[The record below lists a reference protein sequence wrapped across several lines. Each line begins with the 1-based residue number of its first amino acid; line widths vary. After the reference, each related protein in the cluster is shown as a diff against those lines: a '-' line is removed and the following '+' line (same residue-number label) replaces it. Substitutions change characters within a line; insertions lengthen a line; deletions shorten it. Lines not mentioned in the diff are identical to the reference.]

1 VCWLHISDMEKS
13 EEDNFI
19 NDIIRMAWADDVS
32 FDQIK
37 SEKGLAEADVI
48 KIMRTHLK
56 PSSFRLWRERVSGRK
71 SKHERKTKL
80 LKRETLS

>member
-1 VCWLHISDMEKS
+1 MKKNT
-13 EEDNFI
+13 EDNFI
-19 NDIIRMAWADDVS
+19 SDIIRMAWADDVS

-37 SEKGLAEADVI
+37 SEKGLAESDVI
-48 KIMRTHLK
+48 KIMRSNLK

-80 LKRETLS
+80 LKREALS